1 MQPVNI
7 SKCTMERVSSLSH
20 LCFYSK
26 GYKIISLGNIFQ
38 LKYYFSVSR
47 AKARFSWA
55 AGQKLPTEPSTRAG
69 YVSTAAPSP
78 QLPQHLF
85 CSVLCMIVSTPN
97 SIKIC
102 NYSTLWPSKLFP
114 QLVWKKSHCRELR
127 RPSNQSWTGPLCL
140 GSKVACLLPGWEH
153 YSKGSTPWSSGE
165 F

>member
-102 NYSTLWPSKLFP
+102 NYSTL
-114 QLVWKKSHCRELR
+114 
-127 RPSNQSWTGPLCL
+127 
-140 GSKVACLLPGWEH
+140 
-153 YSKGSTPWSSGE
+153 
-165 F
+165 

>member
-7 SKCTMERVSSLSH
+7 SKCTMEGVSSLSP

-26 GYKIISLGNIFQ
+26 GYKISSLGNIFQ

-47 AKARFSWA
+47 ARFSWS
-55 AGQKLPTEPSTRAG
+55 AGQKLSTEPSTRAS

-85 CSVLCMIVSTPN
+85 SPALFLCMIVSTPH

-102 NYSTLWPSKLFP
+102 NYSTL
-114 QLVWKKSHCRELR
+114 
-127 RPSNQSWTGPLCL
+127 
-140 GSKVACLLPGWEH
+140 
-153 YSKGSTPWSSGE
+153 
-165 F
+165 